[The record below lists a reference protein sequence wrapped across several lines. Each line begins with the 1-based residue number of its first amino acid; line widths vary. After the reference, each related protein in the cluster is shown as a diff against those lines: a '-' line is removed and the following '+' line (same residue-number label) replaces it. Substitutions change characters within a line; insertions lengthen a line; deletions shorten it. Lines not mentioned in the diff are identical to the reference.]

1 LISFKF
7 FKFLLKNWQSVA
19 NGLFQDRRFAVS
31 QKVDR
36 SISIWLRRC
45 ILMKPDLFEH
55 FEEYCTLQP
64 SSTGLITLVSTEE
77 KQGILCFKFFKF
89 CFIGRSICPQYLCC
103 AAWFHTARG
112 LTQHL
117 FEINYCKRKGR
128 GKANPLQAWTGPEA
142 SRRLRLP
149 DFRTIGTRRW

>member
-45 ILMKPDLFEH
+45 ILMKP
-55 FEEYCTLQP
+55 
-64 SSTGLITLVSTEE
+64 
-77 KQGILCFKFFKF
+77 
-89 CFIGRSICPQYLCC
+89 
-103 AAWFHTARG
+103 
-112 LTQHL
+112 
-117 FEINYCKRKGR
+117 
-128 GKANPLQAWTGPEA
+128 
-142 SRRLRLP
+142 
-149 DFRTIGTRRW
+149 